1 MHIIQEKL
9 IKLLEEKDLS
19 GMTLREIGK
28 EIAEPDTPQKIK
40 HHLNQLAKRGLIRF
54 DKKNK
59 QIKKIES
66 GKVEGTGLISIPI
79 LGSANCG
86 EAVIFADE
94 QKEGYLKVSSR
105 LLGNIS
111 LKRTKDLFALRAL
124 GQSMNRANIDGNTI
138 DDGDYVIIDKSK
150 ISPSNNEYVLSV
162 IDGLANIKKI
172 FVDKNNNQI
181 ILLSESSQNFAPI
194 YIHADDFDRCLIN
207 GTVVKVM
214 KQPDELAAMRDA
226 SGRDI
231 LKNLGP
237 QSKEEHAYYRNL

>member
-9 IKLLEEKDLS
+9 IQLLEKKDVS

-28 EIAEPDTPQKIK
+28 KIGEPDSPQKIK

-59 QIKKIES
+59 EIKKIES
-66 GKVEGTGLISIPI
+66 GKVEGTNLISIPI

-94 QKEGYLKVSSR
+94 QKEGYLKVSSS
-105 LLGNIS
+105 LLGNIPIN
-111 LKRTKDLFALRAL
+111 RAKDLFALRAL
-124 GQSMNRANIDGNTI
+124 GESMNRANIEGNTI

-150 ISPSNNEYVLSV
+150 INPSNNEYVLSV

-172 FVDKNNNQI
+172 FKDEKNQQVV
-181 ILLSESSQNFAPI
+181 LYSESSQNYPPI
-194 YIHADDFDRCLIN
+194 YIHEDDFDRYLIN
-207 GTVVKVM
+207 GTVVRVM
-214 KQPDELAAMRDA
+214 KQPDELSQIRDA
-226 SGRDI
+226 SARDI
-231 LKNLGP
+231 LKDLGP
-237 QSKEEHAYYRNL
+237 QSKKEYEYYKNL

>member
-105 LLGNIS
+105 LLGNIP
-111 LKRTKDLFALRAL
+111 LRRAKDLFALRAF

-172 FVDKNNNQI
+172 FKDEENQQV
-181 ILLSESSQNFAPI
+181 ILYSESNQNYPPI
-194 YIHADDFDRCLIN
+194 YIHNDDFDRYLIN
-207 GTVVKVM
+207 GTVLRVM
-214 KQPDELAAMRDA
+214 KQPDELSSMRDA
-226 SGRDI
+226 SAQDI
-231 LKNLGP
+231 LKDLGP
-237 QSKEEHAYYRNL
+237 QSKEEYEYYKNL